1 VRHRAQK
8 VLRAWPL
15 WAVLAAQTVLTV
27 PWLWRTAPFTDE
39 ALYLAAGHKEWSHWL
54 HQTPLP
60 AYAFSGAPVFYPPLG
75 AAADSAGGLVAARAL
90 SLVLMLGATAA
101 VYCAG
106 SRLFERWAAFFGS
119 GLFAVS
125 GLVVHYGAF
134 ATYDALA
141 LFFLTLGTWAAVRVR
156 DGGYRWIAVCAVAL
170 VVSNAAKYATLAWD
184 PVVVGIVVLHGWD
197 KGMGSAL
204 RRGCALFLG
213 VAGLEAGLLAAAGP
227 HYVRA
232 VIITTVFRSVRWVT
246 FSPSASV
253 LSRAFAMTGVLV
265 LPAALGTIVS
275 AARGNPPQ
283 FTCLLVLLVVAALIA
298 PVDQAHI
305 RQLSSL
311 DKNMGFGL
319 PFAALAAGYAIS
331 AGIDWL
337 GERFAVGKIAGSV
350 AAVALIILT
359 LVAGREQTVQ
369 FRGPSSAVA
378 TEIISAIRHGY
389 RPGTY
394 VASDGA
400 PWMEKY
406 YLPRIPDQAWLG
418 IFAPSALQ
426 RARFSTRICTGSI
439 SLVILRRFQDSY
451 HHSYDYQIHT
461 MMERSQR
468 YRLEVAVSQGNYATQ
483 VWGLRP
489 AAGRGACG

>member
-1 VRHRAQK
+1 MRPK
-8 VLRAWPL
+8 VQRVLHAWPL

-27 PWLWRTAPFTDE
+27 PWLWRTAVFTDE

-60 AYAFSGAPVFYPPLG
+60 TYAFSGAPVFYPPLG
-75 AAADSAGGLVAARAL
+75 AAADSAGGLAAARGL
-90 SLVLMLGATAA
+90 SLVLMLGATAM
-101 VYCAG
+101 VYLAG
-106 SRLFERWAAFFGS
+106 SRLFGRWAGFLAS
-119 GLFAVS
+119 GLFAVCS
-125 GLVVHYGAF
+125 LVVHYGAF

-156 DGGYRWIAVCAVAL
+156 DGGYRWIAGCAVAL
-170 VVSNAAKYATLAWD
+170 VVSNTAKYATLAWD
-184 PVVVGIVVLHGWD
+184 PVVAGIVVLHGWD

-204 RRGCALFLG
+204 RRGCALVLG

-253 LSRAFAMTGVLV
+253 LWRAFAMTGVLV
-265 LPAALGTIVS
+265 LPAALGPIVS
-275 AARGNPPQ
+275 AARENPPQ
-283 FTCLLVLLVVAALIA
+283 FTCLLILLVAAALIA

-319 PFAALAAGYAIS
+319 PFAVLAAGYTIS
-331 AGIDWL
+331 AGVEWL
-337 GERFAVGKIAGSV
+337 GERFATGKIIGTV

-378 TEIISAIRHGY
+378 SEIISTIKHSYRHG
-389 RPGTY
+389 TY
-394 VASDGA
+394 IASDSA
-400 PWMEKY
+400 PWMERY
-406 YLPRIPDQAWLG
+406 YLPQIPEQDWLG
-418 IFAPSALQ
+418 IFAPSAQQ
-426 RARFSTRICTGSI
+426 RARFNTRICAGSI
-439 SLVILRRFQDSY
+439 SLVILRRFQGSY
-451 HHSYDYQIHT
+451 HHAYDYQIHR

-468 YRLEVAVSQGNYATQ
+468 YRLDVALSQGNYATQ
-483 VWGLRP
+483 VWVLKP
-489 AAGRGACG
+489 SAGKRACA